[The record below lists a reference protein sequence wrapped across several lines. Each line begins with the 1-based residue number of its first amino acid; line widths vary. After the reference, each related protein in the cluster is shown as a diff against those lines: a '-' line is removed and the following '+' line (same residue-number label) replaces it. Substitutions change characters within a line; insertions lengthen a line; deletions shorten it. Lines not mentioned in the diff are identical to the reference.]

1 MDSVKDFEQELKL
14 KGYSSLTVANYK
26 RVVSQ
31 FLKNCSEERIEKEN
45 VREHFVHLVN
55 NDYEKSTI
63 CTYAS
68 ILKMFFEFLG
78 RKDLISE
85 VIFPKQEKKLPDV
98 LTKDEVN
105 KLLQNA
111 SNKRDLAI
119 IRLLYASGLRVSEL
133 VALDRDSIEGNQIRV
148 RSGKGKKDRVVYIDD
163 GTVRI
168 LNEYLNEKKDG
179 SDKLFEITVRNIQK
193 IVKKTAERAGIK
205 KKVSPHVLRH
215 SFATHLLENGAD
227 IVVIR
232 DLLGHTNLSTTQI
245 YTHVTDEHRKETY
258 QRSHPLSYP

>member
-14 KGYSSLTVANYK
+14 KGYSALTVESYV
-26 RVVSQ
+26 RLISQ
-31 FLKNCSEERIEKEN
+31 FLERINRKGIEKEN
-45 VREHFVHLVN
+45 VREYFMHLVN
-55 NDYEKSTI
+55 SNYEKSTI

-68 ILKMFFEFLG
+68 ILKTFFKFLG

-98 LTKDEVN
+98 LTRKEISR
-105 KLLQNA
+105 LLQNA
-111 SNKRDLAI
+111 SRKRDLAI

-133 VALDRDSIEGNQIRV
+133 VALDLDSIEGNQIRV

-163 GTVRI
+163 GTLQV
-168 LNEYLNEKKDG
+168 LNEYLKERKDG
-179 SDKLFEITVRNIQK
+179 SDRLFKISVRNIQK
-193 IVKKTAERAGIK
+193 IVEKTAEKAGIK

-227 IVVIR
+227 IVVIK
-232 DLLGHTNLSTTQI
+232 DLLGHVNLSTTQI
-245 YTHVTDEHRKETY
+245 YTHVTDEHRKDVYE
-258 QRSHPLSYP
+258 RSHPLSY